1 MPKFKKVD
9 KHTIRITVEKS
20 NDVPLVQLVEN
31 RRQLLE
37 QKKALET
44 TIKNIDEIIVEAKK
58 LGITAKEIYNPNKP
72 LHKKRKK

>member
-31 RRQLLE
+31 RR
-37 QKKALET
+37 K
-44 TIKNIDEIIVEAKK
+44 
-58 LGITAKEIYNPNKP
+58 
-72 LHKKRKK
+72 